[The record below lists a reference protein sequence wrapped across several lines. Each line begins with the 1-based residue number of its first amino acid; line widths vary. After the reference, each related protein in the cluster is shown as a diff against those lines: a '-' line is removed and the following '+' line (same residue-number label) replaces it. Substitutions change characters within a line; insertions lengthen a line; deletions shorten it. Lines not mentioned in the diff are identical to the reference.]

1 MLVAL
6 SQPLLGWTLAG
17 RGPAARP
24 QREHVCMCAAAP
36 AAAVTFNDLVSEAQR
51 LTDEQCAKTLLEAC
65 CEATLCTRPAAM
77 DDAGAGFA
85 SHVSYVPDEDGSP
98 LFPLFDTATAANLQ
112 AAPQATFLAHAP
124 AGAVQAGSATLLG
137 AVEPYDSAEL
147 TDFQLSQL
155 SERTGHTVEEL
166 AARPWHKLVPTH
178 VHFFDAIRASE
189 NWVSLNEFKT
199 ASANPLAACAAQLLR
214 KLNSENSHELARFA
228 ATYGGWPADD
238 PMRCE
243 LVGVDQVPA
252 RSPAR
257 TPAPIRVFAR
267 PPARPPATLP
277 LTPPRPRYAVRRGP
291 AGGARR
297 VGGALGGARR
307 LQGAAADGGGG
318 GLDVHEALPGDLGAP
333 ERGLEPQRRSA
344 VAMRCKK
351 RVKNRASRP
360 NR

>member
-1 MLVAL
+1 MLVVAL
-6 SQPLLGWTLAG
+6 EPLLGWTLAG

-155 SERTGHTVEEL
+155 SERTDVRTSGS
-166 AARPWHKLVPTH
+166 
-178 VHFFDAIRASE
+178 ASCG
-189 NWVSLNEFKT
+189 VSGE
-199 ASANPLAACAAQLLR
+199 
-214 KLNSENSHELARFA
+214 
-228 ATYGGWPADD
+228 
-238 PMRCE
+238 
-243 LVGVDQVPA
+243 VPA
-252 RSPAR
+252 R
-257 TPAPIRVFAR
+257 
-267 PPARPPATLP
+267 
-277 LTPPRPRYAVRRGP
+277 
-291 AGGARR
+291 ARR
-297 VGGALGGARR
+297 ASSEAGEADDALRCTISCERR
-307 LQGAAADGGGG
+307 L
-318 GLDVHEALPGDLGAP
+318 
-333 ERGLEPQRRSA
+333 
-344 VAMRCKK
+344 CC
-351 RVKNRASRP
+351 
-360 NR
+360 